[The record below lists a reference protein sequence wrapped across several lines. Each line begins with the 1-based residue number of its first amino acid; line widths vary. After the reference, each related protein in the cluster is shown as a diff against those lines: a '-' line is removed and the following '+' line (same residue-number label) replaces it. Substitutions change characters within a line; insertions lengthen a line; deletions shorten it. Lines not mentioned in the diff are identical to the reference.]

1 MGAQGQPGLSGPPGA
16 AGDDAPEAD
25 HTEVKEVMSF
35 VSTGITEIKA
45 KIIRLKEEMRTL
57 KAAND
62 SSWTKEQVIAMI
74 KLRFQQLKEE
84 QKLVMVKDFRMMK
97 ETILLEK
104 PCDCPAGEQGLQGP
118 KGLTGMAGASGP
130 PGRQGPQ
137 GPQGVQG
144 NSGLTGP
151 PGEPGPVGP
160 AGAAGKEGLP
170 GPPGVPGI
178 GGSDGAPG
186 TPGRK

>member
-35 VSTGITEIKA
+35 VSTGITDIKA
-45 KIIRLKEEMRTL
+45 KILRLKEEMRTL

-130 PGRQGPQ
+130 PGAAG
-137 GPQGVQG
+137 GKGA
-144 NSGLTGP
+144 
-151 PGEPGPVGP
+151 PGKPGAKGTP
-160 AGAAGKEGLP
+160 GAAGPK
-170 GPPGVPGI
+170 
-178 GGSDGAPG
+178 GS
-186 TPGRK
+186 